1 MAIKYKNFSAVT
13 KRWAVP
19 IAIVLLPGGFVL
31 LALGWVYKIWQTGK
45 PVADLERTEVADP
58 ATASVVARIMGAA
71 AIKARRASTPLPVDP
86 APRRIRGHPADEP
99 QEHATL

>member
-1 MAIKYKNFSAVT
+1 MT
-13 KRWAVP
+13 ERWAVP

-45 PVADLERTEVADP
+45 PVAVVEVAEVVDSP
-58 ATASVVARIMGAA
+58 SPTALARILAA
-71 AIKARRASTPLPVDP
+71 ASIKTQRAPVTLLANA
-86 APRRIRGHPADEP
+86 APRHPRGQPTDEP